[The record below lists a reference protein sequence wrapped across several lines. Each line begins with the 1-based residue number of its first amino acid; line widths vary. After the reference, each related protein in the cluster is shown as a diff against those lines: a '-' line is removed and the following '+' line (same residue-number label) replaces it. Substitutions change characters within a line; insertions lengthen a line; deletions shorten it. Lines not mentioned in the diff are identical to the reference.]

1 MLSLRGVESTF
12 KKFDLDKNKIVD
24 AKELEVGLQSYGLNL
39 NAEQIAVLINY
50 FDKDNSKT
58 IDFFEFR
65 NAIRVSYNLLLISFK
80 GLIIRITSSIDKKF
94 L

>member
-1 MLSLRGVESTF
+1 MLSLREVENTF
-12 KKFDLDKNKIVD
+12 KKIDLDKNKIVD

-50 FDKDNSKT
+50 FDKDGSKT

-65 NAIRVSYNLLLISFK
+65 NAIRVSYN
-80 GLIIRITSSIDKKF
+80 
-94 L
+94 